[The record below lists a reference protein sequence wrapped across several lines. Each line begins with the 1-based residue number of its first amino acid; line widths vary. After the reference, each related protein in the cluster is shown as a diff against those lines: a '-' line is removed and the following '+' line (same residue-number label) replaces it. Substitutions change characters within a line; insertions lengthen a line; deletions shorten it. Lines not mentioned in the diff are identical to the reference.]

1 MKYSTAPAL
10 ITLIGVTA
18 TRIIFIYTLF
28 QLPEFHTIFWLY
40 FTYPLSWIIIDI
52 IYIPVILY
60 IQKKAFNKLHIE
72 QVNTEVNVIE

>member
-1 MKYSTAPAL
+1 MKYSTAPTL